1 MESGSGSEDCYG
13 EGRTQERPDSHKRR
27 ADQAGGCNNAD
38 GGSRDRPARQ
48 EGALGA
54 KTPAD
59 CGSYCGHSGQ
69 GEATQPL
76 PGKGVEKAAQ
86 ETWDPSHCDLVP
98 VENISRD
105 TDKNR
110 RARDYA
116 QPSEGNGP
124 GGPGTGPSEEEGRAG
139 TAPYTGGTDDVHKH
153 TPARP
158 RVRTPLDGKKIPRA
172 DHKETNRSPERG
184 YDQDGAIPQARHDG
198 STSNHR
204 SRQPLSTLTT
214 SQSMSDPYN
223 GPYPTLRDRNRPKTY
238 QVMAINVDGY
248 NNKKELQLRSTILR
262 VRPHVAILSETC
274 MPLHRTI
281 YNDQYTV
288 IGTSGPAD
296 GVAMMIRQ
304 DVQYSIRAKATR
316 AIKIEI
322 DGLVT
327 IIGTYGPT
335 EQTADRIKAQYWDHL
350 AGLITEGKPLLI
362 AGDLNAGHE
371 HTEARTVKG
380 ITNYTR
386 LQRLVHH
393 HNLTIIKTPPTW
405 LSKRSKDHK
414 PSRTLDRIITSTIPD
429 NDQASIAQLDW
440 ENAPADHAILTYK
453 WAIGSLRHDQGRPRN
468 VTYTRDPGEP
478 TTKAWGELRMRLK
491 QLFKQLQKPAPK
503 QNAYTR
509 LWEQY
514 RKQMGEEGLTL
525 IDQEENDLEP
535 GKARN
540 QLKQMLYERW
550 GKTDTNHIPMK
561 RESKVYLD
569 QPPCI
574 EEIIKAVKAIN
585 RKAATG
591 LDGIPARH
599 IGDIPIEDLQQFF
612 EQIWTH
618 TKIPRQLVDM
628 KVKMIPK
635 AKPRTTIENTRP
647 ITIPSTISKVL
658 NQVIL
663 THISPYIEPHLLPQ
677 QHAYRKGRG
686 TATAV
691 AELFTKFNKPGQTLL
706 LLDLSKAFDTVN
718 HTALFATLRATDIPS
733 KEYNLIRDQ
742 YIDAE
747 VRIQWAKRYA
757 PAFPLTNGIRQG
769 CLLSTTLFN
778 LVEAEREKKCRAKM
792 KSVPYD
798 VIMYADDKAVILNE
812 PEHAQRIIE
821 VNKETAAEYG
831 MLQNNAK
838 TARLRLDRDTKEIQ
852 TVKWMG
858 ILLDNKMSMNQE
870 VVHRIGKAKKAA
882 ADYAE
887 TVKNIP
893 PSMMSTRIKV
903 STACT
908 IILPHLVYLW
918 REIPFTVQ
926 QRETL
931 TDAATQLLA
940 REFSN
945 TSGVTAS
952 SILRHVHEITKG
964 LTPRMK
970 QIGDLGDILPTAAPI
985 DGVSAGTAEQ
995 PELTNGTDIKYARLD
1010 QQLETLPDKGT
1021 TALRMKVPR
1030 LLLPTT
1036 EAENFFSPREEPH
1049 YEETRDVFTITLET
1063 SPPTPGFGKDKH
1075 HPQIDNMTLRLD
1087 TIQQV
1092 EQAQLACPYVGL
1104 LERQSKPCA
1113 HTILLHT
1120 KDFTDHLPTTHVFV

>member
-1 MESGSGSEDCYG
+1 
-13 EGRTQERPDSHKRR
+13 
-27 ADQAGGCNNAD
+27 
-38 GGSRDRPARQ
+38 
-48 EGALGA
+48 
-54 KTPAD
+54 
-59 CGSYCGHSGQ
+59 
-69 GEATQPL
+69 
-76 PGKGVEKAAQ
+76 
-86 ETWDPSHCDLVP
+86 
-98 VENISRD
+98 
-105 TDKNR
+105 
-110 RARDYA
+110 
-116 QPSEGNGP
+116 
-124 GGPGTGPSEEEGRAG
+124 
-139 TAPYTGGTDDVHKH
+139 
-153 TPARP
+153 
-158 RVRTPLDGKKIPRA
+158 
-172 DHKETNRSPERG
+172 
-184 YDQDGAIPQARHDG
+184 
-198 STSNHR
+198 
-204 SRQPLSTLTT
+204 
-214 SQSMSDPYN
+214 
-223 GPYPTLRDRNRPKTY
+223 
-238 QVMAINVDGY
+238 
-248 NNKKELQLRSTILR
+248 
-262 VRPHVAILSETC
+262 

-281 YNDQYTV
+281 YNDQYAV

-296 GVAMMIRQ
+296 GVAVMIRQ
-304 DVQYSIRAKATR
+304 DVQYSIRAKTTR
-316 AIKIEI
+316 VIKVEI
-322 DGLVT
+322 DDLVT

-335 EQTADRIKAQYWDHL
+335 EQSADRIKAQYWDHL
-350 AGLITEGKPLLI
+350 TGLITEGKPLLI

-371 HTEARTVKG
+371 YTEARTIKG
-380 ITNYTR
+380 VPNYTR
-386 LQRLVHH
+386 LQRLVHQ

-405 LSKRSKDHK
+405 LSKRSKDQK

-429 NDQASIAQLDW
+429 DDQASIAQLDW

-453 WAIGSLRHDQGRPRN
+453 WTVRSLRHDQGRPKN
-468 VTYTRDPGEP
+468 VAYTRDPGEP
-478 TTKAWGELRMRLK
+478 TTKAWGELRTKLK
-491 QLFKQLQKPAPK
+491 QHFKQLQKPAAK

-525 IDQEENDLEP
+525 IDQEGNDLEP
-535 GKARN
+535 AKARS

-550 GKTDTNHIPMK
+550 GMTDTNHIPMK

-574 EEIIKAVKAIN
+574 DEITKAVKAIN

-599 IGDIPIEDLQQFF
+599 TGDIPIEDLQQLF
-612 EQIWTH
+612 EQIWTY

-635 AKPRTTIENTRP
+635 AKPRTTIDNTRP

-663 THISPYIEPHLLPQ
+663 THISPCIEPHLLPQ

-718 HTALFATLRATDIPS
+718 HTALFAALRATDIPS

-792 KSVPYD
+792 KTIPYD
-798 VIMYADDKAVILNE
+798 VIMYADDKAVILDE
-812 PEHAQRIIE
+812 PQHVQRLME

-838 TARLRLDRDTKEIQ
+838 TARLRLDKDTKEIQ

-870 VVHRIGKAKKAA
+870 VMHRIGKAKKAA
-882 ADYAE
+882 VDYAE
-887 TVKNIP
+887 TIKNIP
-893 PSMMSTRIKV
+893 PSLMNTKIKV
-903 STACT
+903 SAACT

-918 REIPFTVQ
+918 REIPFTAQ
-926 QRETL
+926 QRETI
-931 TDAATQLLA
+931 TDTATQLLA
-940 REFSN
+940 RVFSN
-945 TSGVTAS
+945 TSGVTAT
-952 SILRHVHEITKG
+952 SILRHVNEITKG

-970 QIGDLGDILPTAAPI
+970 QIGNLGDILPTASI
-985 DGVSAGTAEQ
+985 DGVPAGTTEQ
-995 PELTNGTDIKYARLD
+995 PEQTNGTDIKYARLD
-1010 QQLETLPDKGT
+1010 QQIETLPDKGT
-1021 TALRMKVPR
+1021 AALRVKVPR

-1049 YEETRDVFTITLET
+1049 YEETRDVFTTTLET
-1063 SPPTPGFGKDKH
+1063 SPPTPGFGKDKY
-1075 HPQIDNMTLRLD
+1075 HPQLDNMTLRLSTVQEVERAQLTCPYCGATKTTKQAARAHYTTAHPGLYRPPADDPCYCIACKRVMTKPYYRDHRCRKPPRDEFAEQNCQGCGIRLANPQLSAHLIHCVKYQGRLTPLKQNSGAFDFAKKIRDLIKPSPSRLIQKQEQLSRTTASPNDILTQARSSLRPHTPRGGQRTPEAALSIPTQPRQKPEMRNHDRQDEAERMRRD
-1087 TIQQV
+1087 TEERIRREQSTCSQCNKELRSSQALRRHDALYHPGTERPKGLPIYCTGCDTPFKTAATFVKHRCSGTPEEELAPRQCHVCQQV
-1092 EQAQLACPYVGL
+1092 TLSNPEYSAHL
-1104 LERQSKPCA
+1104 LRHQIIEGDKTDTTNELYNPQG
-1113 HTILLHT
+1113 HT
-1120 KDFTDHLPTTHVFV
+1120 KG